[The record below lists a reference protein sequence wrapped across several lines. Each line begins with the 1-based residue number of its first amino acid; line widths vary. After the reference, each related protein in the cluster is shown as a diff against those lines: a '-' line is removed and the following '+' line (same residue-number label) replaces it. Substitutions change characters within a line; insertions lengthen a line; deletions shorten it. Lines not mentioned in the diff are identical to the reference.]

1 MDKNTR
7 TLIVYSRHC
16 SGVYLL
22 FEAVFAMVVDGS
34 FAAGFGEGIRG
45 GGCPGGGGGGSASN
59 AVEFL
64 ESNNIYQ

>member
-1 MDKNTR
+1 MFT
-7 TLIVYSRHC
+7 RHC

-22 FEAVFAMVVDGS
+22 FEAVFAMMDGS

-45 GGCPGGGGGGSASN
+45 GGYPGGGGGGSASN